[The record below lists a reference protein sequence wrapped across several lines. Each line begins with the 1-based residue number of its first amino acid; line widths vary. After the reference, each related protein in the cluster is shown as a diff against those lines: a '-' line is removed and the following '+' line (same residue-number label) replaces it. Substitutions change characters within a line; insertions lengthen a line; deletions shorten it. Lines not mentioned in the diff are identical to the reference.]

1 MSSIAP
7 AMRSKIA
14 AMLGTA
20 VAVMLAAGNV
30 QALTIAD
37 APLFLTQS
45 AEPLVMLTLSNDE
58 QLYH

>member
-7 AMRSKIA
+7 ALRSKIA

-30 QALTIAD
+30 PALTIV
-37 APLFLTQS
+37 PP
-45 AEPLVMLTLSNDE
+45 E
-58 QLYH
+58 